1 MSDIVLVGVNARYT
15 HSSLGLRYL
24 YANLKELKQDS
35 QILEFTINDDES
47 SVAEKILLQN
57 PRIVGIGVYIWN
69 AINIQK
75 LVEIIKMVNPDI
87 KLILGGPEV
96 SYQPFRVNWDLAD
109 FIIQG
114 EGEISFYNTCRDIL
128 DDNSPNEKIIKS
140 ITPNLKEI
148 ELPYINYSD
157 DDIKNRYIYVEAS
170 RGCPYE
176 CEFCLS
182 AIDERVRYFDID
194 KILEEFD
201 ILWEKGARNFKF
213 IDRTF
218 NLNIAYANALMDFFL
233 AKDGDFSLHFEVI
246 PDNFPQKLREKIAK
260 FPPRSLQLEVGIQ
273 TLNEEI
279 LTNIHRK
286 MNLKK
291 LKENITFLETK
302 TNAHLHVD
310 LIIGLPGESI
320 ESFAKNLN
328 ELKEITDSEIQLGI
342 LKKLSG
348 TTISRHDKVFDM
360 VYSEKP
366 PYEILQNSKI
376 TFLQLQKL
384 KRFTRFW
391 DLVYNSGNFHKTKD
405 FIWKNTTV
413 YDGFNDFSEWIY
425 SQTLSTWQI
434 SLMRLSEL
442 LFNYLTDEKEF
453 DKTIVADCIMSDI
466 IKVRGRKVPGFLQEH
481 ASCIPNL
488 KRIYLDKGNKRQILR
503 DS

>member
-24 YANLKELKQDS
+24 HSNLKELKQNS

-47 SVAEKILLQN
+47 GVAEKILLQN
-57 PRIVGIGVYIWN
+57 PKIVGIGVYIWN
-69 AINIQK
+69 ALNVNK
-75 LVEIIKMVNPDI
+75 LVEIIKMVFPDI

-114 EGEISFYNTCRDIL
+114 ESEISFYNTCRDIL
-128 DDNSPNEKIIKS
+128 QDNPPKQKIIRS
-140 ITPNLKEI
+140 ITPELKEI
-148 ELPYINYSD
+148 ELPYQNYSD

-170 RGCPYE
+170 RGCPFE

-182 AIDERVRYFDID
+182 SIDERVRYFDMD
-194 KILEEFD
+194 KILKEFD
-201 ILWEKGARNFKF
+201 TLWNKGARNFKF

-218 NLNIAYANALMDFFL
+218 NLNITYANALMDFFL
-233 AKDGDFSLHFEVI
+233 AKDEEFSLHFEVI

-260 FPPRSLQLEVGIQ
+260 FPPHSLQLEVGIQ
-273 TLNEEI
+273 TLNNEI

-286 MNLKK
+286 MNLTK

-320 ESFAKNLN
+320 ESFAQNLN

-348 TTISRHDKVFDM
+348 TTISRHDRVFDM

-366 PYEILQNSKI
+366 PYEILQNNQI

-391 DLVYNSGNFHKTKD
+391 DLIYNSGNFHKTKD
-405 FIWKNTTV
+405 FIWKDTTV
-413 YDGFNDFSEWIY
+413 YDGFYDFSQWIY

-442 LFNYLTDEKEF
+442 LFNYLTDKRGF
-453 DKTIVADCIMSDI
+453 DKTLVADCIMSDI

-481 ASCIPNL
+481 ASHVPNL
-488 KRIYLDKGNKRQILR
+488 KKLYIDKGNKRQILR